1 MPTNVTAEKRAVVRQ
16 RQSENGPLS
25 ETNNAEGGNRRFEKD
40 KSKGSADK
48 INSPKQSKTRR
59 GGKRRF
65 KKRRSGQPAGN
76 KVASVSSNN
85 DNDVDKSDLRP
96 DTVHTD
102 QRLEGDVKKQK
113 ADLKS
118 KHGRNI
124 NNPSSQRQND
134 QGKATK
140 KNGLKKSAETQ
151 PHRTHTPYRGGIY
164 SAIDLGTNNCRL
176 LIAKPTKHGFRV
188 IDAFSRIVRLGEGV
202 GKDNRLSDEAM
213 DRTIDALKVCSE
225 KLARRGVTCMRHV
238 ATEACRIADNS
249 DEFIARVKRETGI
262 NLDVISA
269 GEEARLAVLGCQSL
283 IAPDKRNALV
293 FDIGGGST
301 ELIWV
306 RVHPGRQTQ
315 IKGWVSVPW
324 GVVNLTEAFTSPGKV
339 LQKKE
344 YKEMVNAVEGH
355 LQAFNDAH
363 DLNKIL
369 KGRHTQ
375 FLGTSGTVTT
385 LASLHLELPRYMRDK
400 VDGAWMKAKDIKAL
414 SRKVAEMTPEERA
427 AEPCIGSER
436 ADLVV
441 AGCAILEAILGMWQV
456 PSLRVADRGI
466 REGIL
471 RGLMQLDQPQQQGQ
485 YRRKH
490 PKGSK
495 PKPDNFSKSESSRG

>member
-1 MPTNVTAEKRAVVRQ
+1 MPTNVSAEKSAEVRQ
-16 RQSENGPLS
+16 RQPNEVSLSQDTEAKKHSVTGNDNAKDGRADNKKSNGK
-25 ETNNAEGGNRRFEKD
+25 RR
-40 KSKGSADK
+40 
-48 INSPKQSKTRR
+48 TRR
-59 GGKRRF
+59 GGRKRF
-65 KKRRSGQPAGN
+65 KKNRDITGDIQANSKDEHAGLS
-76 KVASVSSNN
+76 ASDNARN
-85 DNDVDKSDLRP
+85 DN
-96 DTVHTD
+96 
-102 QRLEGDVKKQK
+102 
-113 ADLKS
+113 A
-118 KHGRNI
+118 
-124 NNPSSQRQND
+124 
-134 QGKATK
+134 GKRKPHAS
-140 KNGLKKSAETQ
+140 SAEVA
-151 PHRTHTPYRGGIY
+151 HSKPYPKSRRKHEAALGGIY

-213 DRTIDALKVCSE
+213 DRTIEALKVCSE

-249 DEFIARVKRETGI
+249 EEFVARVKRETGI

-283 IAPDKRNALV
+283 IAGDKRNALV

-306 RVHPGRQTQ
+306 KVRPGKQVE

-324 GVVNLTEAFTSPGKV
+324 GVVNLTEAFTTPGKQ
-339 LQKKE
+339 LKNKE
-344 YKEMVNAVEGH
+344 YKEMVESVEVH
-355 LQAFNDAH
+355 LRAFNAAH
-363 DLNKIL
+363 SLDTVL

-385 LASLHLELPRYMRDK
+385 LASLHLELPRYIRDK

-414 SRKVAEMTPEERA
+414 SRRVAEMTPEERA
-427 AEPCIGSER
+427 AEPCIGAER

-471 RGLMQLDQPQQQGQ
+471 RGLMQLDQPVEHV
-485 YRRKH
+485 RTKKKMH
-490 PKGSK
+490 
-495 PKPDNFSKSESSRG
+495 KSGMENAKAANKVNREYHG